1 MKGSMLE
8 GPCTTEDIGTSV
20 LSLVT
25 RYNSGQREPGGCGTG
40 VVTTTVPVLWS
51 WEWSTGKKIPS
62 KGVTLVTSKRGSL
75 EKNKTGTAE
84 PTVRQKKE
92 AEKEGRSSWAL
103 VSIWWGPQ

>member
-1 MKGSMLE
+1 MW
-8 GPCTTEDIGTSV
+8 D
-20 LSLVT
+20 
-25 RYNSGQREPGGCGTG
+25 RSGNHHSSSP
-40 VVTTTVPVLWS
+40 VVMGMEHW
-51 WEWSTGKKIPS
+51 KKIPS

-92 AEKEGRSSWAL
+92 AEKEARSSWAL